1 MGAWTW
7 YWDIELF
14 FDIFFGEQWSLKM
27 RELPPQ
33 VGNFGGENQDKPWG
47 FQTNANGI
55 VFRCFYLDE
64 PHTETWLKK
73 MQLQQWQLGLLCSG

>member
-1 MGAWTW
+1 MPAVISAVEMEAIHFNGGL
-7 YWDIELF
+7 DLVLGHRMMFFLELL
-14 FDIFFGEQWSLKM
+14 SLKM

-55 VFRCFYLDE
+55 VFRCF
-64 PHTETWLKK
+64 
-73 MQLQQWQLGLLCSG
+73 